1 MAEQYLPDTFG
12 AMTNAFATGR
22 DIRRKRDVNALAAQA
37 YGATGDAQQQALTQ
51 LAGVDFPSAIEAGK
65 AIGTREDAM
74 LKKLGG
80 AARYLKQAIDSGNP
94 RQVQGAYQAVLP
106 MLRREMPQG
115 QFADQWDPAT
125 MEPVLHQVLA
135 MTSGADDGFR
145 VQSTKVGADGFIY
158 TIGRDGSFQNTGIK
172 ADPNVQVFDVPGVGP
187 QIVDKRAG
195 TAAPV
200 RPAGASAPPAYGPA
214 PEITMEQLPG
224 ADVPPQDV
232 PAMMAAAENPDAVI
246 PVQPNGGM
254 AVVQPAAAP
263 AWVRPDYAGQAATR
277 ADEAAARAARAEQRA
292 GIPPGYE
299 PDGQGGARPIKGGP
313 ADPEV
318 IARNKAAGAGA
329 TDKTRKEIALKGTQ
343 VAAAVRRVARIAD
356 AVKALKGNR
365 LMDGGPADAKVLQYL
380 PEGRELM
387 SATAGLMPVL
397 TALTR
402 VPGVGAQSDLET
414 RLGNLQMPSLEM
426 PPEVNERTLTEL
438 NLFLRDLGNAY
449 ANLNTGKVPIPDA
462 AAQVATPQTEADYNA
477 LPSGAMFVDPDD
489 GKTYRKP

>member
-1 MAEQYLPDTFG
+1 MAEQYLPNTFG
-12 AMTNAFATGR
+12 AMTNAFAAGR
-22 DIRRKRDVNALAAQA
+22 DDRRKREVNALAAQA
-37 YGATGDAQQQALTQ
+37 YGAKGPAQDQALTQ
-51 LAGVDFPSAIEAGK
+51 LAGVDFPSAIEAEK
-65 AIGTREDAM
+65 AIGTREEVM
-74 LKKLGG
+74 LKRLGG
-80 AARYLKQAIDSGNP
+80 AARYLKQAVDSGNP

-135 MTSGADDGFR
+135 MTSGADDGYR

-158 TIGRDGSFQNTGIK
+158 TIGRDGSFQNTGIR

-195 TAAPV
+195 TSAPV
-200 RPAGASAPPAYGPA
+200 VAAGAPPAYGSP
-214 PEITMEQLPG
+214 PEVSMQALPG

-232 PAMMAAAENPDAVI
+232 PAMMAAAEHPEARVDVRPD
-246 PVQPNGGM
+246 GGM
-254 AVVQPAAAP
+254 AVVQPAP
-263 AWVRPDYAGQAATR
+263 AWVRPDYAGQAAGR
-277 ADEAAARAARAEQRA
+277 ADEAAARAARAEARA

-318 IARNKAAGAGA
+318 IARNKGGN
-329 TDKTRKEIALKGTQ
+329 DKTRREIATKSVQ
-343 VAAAVRRVARIAD
+343 VAAAVRRVARIAE
-356 AVKALKGNR
+356 AVQSMKNNR
-365 LMDGGPADAKVLQYL
+365 LLDGGPADAKVLQYL

-414 RLGNLQMPSLEM
+414 RLSNLQMPSLEM
-426 PPEVNERTLTEL
+426 PPEVNERTLVEL

-449 ANLNTGKVPIPDA
+449 ANLNTGKVPLPD
-462 AAQVATPQTEADYNA
+462 VASGQDVAKPTTEAEYNA
-477 LPSGAMFVDPDD
+477 LPSGALFVDPDD
-489 GKTYRKP
+489 GNTYRKP